1 MIFAIVVASLSFA
14 TAQTSESRDVTI
26 DQGPVR
32 GYKAPGSNVF
42 DFNGIPYATAP
53 TGTNKFKVRIFFID
67 ILLIKPFRLIY
78 YIRVTKEQ
86 RTCIY

>member
-42 DFNGIPYATAP
+42 DFYGIPYATAP
-53 TGTNKFKVRIFFID
+53 TGTNKFKVRIFFI
-67 ILLIKPFRLIY
+67 LLIKPFRLIY
-78 YIRVTKEQ
+78 YIRATKEQ